1 MNPTSFSLL
10 DRLKVAGPEA
20 SDWNRLQGIYLPLIE
35 RWLGR
40 VPGLGDESADLAQEV
55 LVVVF
60 REVPRFE
67 RQREGSFRAWLRKV
81 TVNKILN
88 YRRQRH
94 RRPAVGLDPADGFL
108 ERLSD
113 ANGDLARE
121 WDREHDKHV
130 VEKLLAVV
138 QADFTSGMGRRDRS
152 FSPARADGAARPGRS
167 VTVSFSSGAN
177 TGLGPTLPVRSA
189 GQMTRSVRGS
199 TSGFTAARA
208 ATGTPRTTRRRMGS
222 GFEWLR
228 SPSSP

>member
-1 MNPTSFSLL
+1 MSPTSFSLL

-20 SDWNRLQGIYLPLIE
+20 SDWNRLQGIYLPLIQ

-81 TVNKILN
+81 TVNKVLN

-113 ANGDLARE
+113 PNGDLARE
-121 WDREHDKHV
+121 WDRDHDKHV

-138 QADFTSGMGRRDRS
+138 QSDFTPTTWVAFRRFGVDGVPAGRV
-152 FSPARADGAARPGRS
+152 GEEL
-167 VTVSFSSGAN
+167 
-177 TGLGPTLPVRSA
+177 GLSENAVILAKSRVLKRLREEA
-189 GQMTRSVRGS
+189 GDLL
-199 TSGFTAARA
+199 
-208 ATGTPRTTRRRMGS
+208 
-222 GFEWLR
+222 E
-228 SPSSP
+228 